1 MREVGRKARMYF
13 EVISDVLYL
22 DGAVLHCGDM
32 LNPTNLGARLIDLVA
47 LDMIRPVDRPHR
59 RSVSSNLP

>member
-1 MREVGRKARMYF
+1 MYF